1 MTVGYRKAILK
12 RLDQARRQHFEED
25 PASVAGAAKHLNLD
39 PVRDRDRL
47 LRILAE
53 AIFAPGKK
61 GRKAG
66 VRPYWNKSRLIR
78 LGGLY
83 SIEKTEN
90 PKLKDAAIARRIIN
104 HKDFKNDDPDQ
115 IRQRLPWAHELFQE
129 WWYSEAVSIAGQ
141 YADEQPPRP
150 RTNRAR
156 TSAYKQSLG
165 T

>member
-1 MTVGYRKAILK
+1 MGYRKAILK

-66 VRPYWNKSRLIR
+66 VGPYWNKSRLIR

-90 PKLKDAAIARRIIN
+90 PKLKDAAIARRITIPTRYA
-104 HKDFKNDDPDQ
+104 ND
-115 IRQRLPWAHELFQE
+115 W
-129 WWYSEAVSIAGQ
+129 
-141 YADEQPPRP
+141 PP
-150 RTNRAR
+150 
-156 TSAYKQSLG
+156 SKLQV
-165 T
+165 